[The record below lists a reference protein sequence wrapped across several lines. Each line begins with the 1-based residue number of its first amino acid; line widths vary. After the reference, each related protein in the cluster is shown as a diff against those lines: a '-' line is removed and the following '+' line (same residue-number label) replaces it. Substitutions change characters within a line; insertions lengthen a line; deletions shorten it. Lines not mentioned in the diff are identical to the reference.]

1 MSVLN
6 RIAAFWRNLFR
17 KGDVEQELSDELAYA
32 LDALVEKKIT
42 EGLSEVEARRQAAMQ
57 LGGVEQL
64 KEKIRE
70 AKAGYYIE
78 GVGRDLRY
86 AGRMF
91 FKNPGFT
98 VVAIIALALGIG
110 ANTAIFSLVNG
121 VLLRPLP
128 FPDAERIVY
137 FEGKNPAAGIT
148 DSNISYLDFTDW
160 SQQTDLFA
168 STAAY
173 WTGNADLSG
182 DGAEPEAVP
191 RAGVTTGFFYV
202 LGVQPVLGRPFVP
215 EDDKPATFNEGR
227 GTVAIISHGLWK
239 RRFGSDPAIVGKQ
252 VVMKSRPLTVIGV
265 MPPGFEYP
273 EQTQIWVNSAVNL
286 SEEPR
291 DNRAWSA
298 IARLNSNV
306 DLKQAQTR
314 VSAINAR
321 LDQQFHDTN
330 KGWDVSLWTLHER
343 LVRDI
348 KPSLLALLGAVGL
361 VLLIACANI
370 ANLLLARSAARQ
382 KEIAIRA
389 AMGASRSRVLRQ
401 MLTESILLSASG
413 GVLGL
418 VFSIWLTD
426 VLMSMLPEGAPRLE
440 QIGIDYRVLTFA
452 LGVSALTGVLFGIVP
467 ALQASKLDV
476 TSALKEGG
484 RSAEGHRRTSGRSLL
499 LIGEVALSLMLLVG
513 AGLLIKSFLRL
524 QEVRPGFNAHNVLIA
539 NLSLQGPKYKDDQ
552 QCVEFFRQ
560 LNERLEEVPG
570 VQAAGGRGNLPL
582 NASGYAIGRGFIP
595 EGRPLTV
602 DKAKDAMFSTI
613 TGDYFRALQIPLLSG
628 RTFGPR
634 DNADGPKVVIINE
647 TTAKRHFGSP
657 TAAIGKRLSIWAAFR
672 GHRRDEKFMREIVG
686 VVGDTKTGSLA
697 GEGGAQIYVPHAQ
710 DSQWNFMGL
719 VIRTAGDPGAF
730 ATTLRREVQALD
742 KDQPIY
748 NVRTMD
754 DVVMN
759 SLGTRRV
766 SMPLFAVFA
775 CAALL
780 LAAIGIY
787 GVMAYSVAQRTHEIG
802 IRMALGAQRSDVL
815 GLVVRQGMTLSVIGV
830 AVGLAGAF
838 ALTRLIANLLFNVRP
853 DDPTTYLAISL
864 LLGAVAF
871 LACYLPARRA
881 AKLDPVIALSRV

>member
-1 MSVLN
+1 M
-6 RIAAFWRNLFR
+6 
-17 KGDVEQELSDELAYA
+17 
-32 LDALVEKKIT
+32 
-42 EGLSEVEARRQAAMQ
+42 
-57 LGGVEQL
+57 LG
-64 KEKIRE
+64 
-70 AKAGYYIE
+70 
-78 GVGRDLRY
+78 DLRY
-86 AGRMF
+86 ALRKLAKAPAF
-91 FKNPGFT
+91 AAIAILT
-98 VVAIIALALGIG
+98 VALGIG

-128 FPDAERIVY
+128 YPESERIIY

-191 RAGVTTGFFYV
+191 RAGVTPGFFAV
-202 LGVQPVLGRPFVP
+202 LGVQPALGRAILPK
-215 EDDKPATFNEGR
+215 DDKPASFNEGR

-239 RRFGSDPAIVGKQ
+239 RRFGSDPAIIGKQ

-298 IARLNSNV
+298 IARLKPNV

-321 LDQQFHDTN
+321 LDKQFHETN

-343 LVRDI
+343 LVREV
-348 KPSLLALLGAVGL
+348 KPSLLALLGAVGF
-361 VLLIACANI
+361 VLLIACANV

-389 AMGASRSRVLRQ
+389 AMGASRTRVLRQ
-401 MLTESILLSASG
+401 MLTESILLSAIG
-413 GVLGL
+413 GIAGL
-418 VFSIWLTD
+418 VLSIWLTD

-524 QEVRPGFNAHNVLIA
+524 QEVRPGFNAHNVLVA
-539 NLSLQGPKYKDDQ
+539 NLALPYPKYQ
-552 QCVEFFRQ
+552 YHQFEEFFRQ
-560 LNERLEEVPG
+560 LKERLEAAPG
-570 VQAAGGRGNLPL
+570 VQAAGGGINLPL

-602 DKAKDAMFSTI
+602 DENRDAMFSSI
-613 TGDYFRALQIPLLSG
+613 TGDYFRALQIPLVAG
-628 RTFGPR
+628 RTFELR
-634 DNADGPKVVIINE
+634 DNADAPKVVIINE
-647 TTAKRHFGSP
+647 TIAKRHFGSP
-657 TAAIGKRLSIWAAFR
+657 AEAIGKRLSIW
-672 GHRRDEKFMREIVG
+672 RDEKFMREIVG
-686 VVGDTKTGSLA
+686 VVGDTKTGSLT
-697 GEGGAQIYVPHAQ
+697 GEGGAQIYVPNAQ
-710 DSQWNFMGL
+710 AEFNLMGL
-719 VIRTAGDPGAF
+719 VIRTAGDPAAF
-730 ATTLRREVQALD
+730 ATTLRHEVQALD
-742 KDQPIY
+742 KDQPVY
-748 NVRTMD
+748 SVRTMD
-754 DVVMN
+754 DVVAN

-766 SMPLFAVFA
+766 SMQLFTVFA
-775 CAALL
+775 IAALL

-787 GVMAYSVAQRTHEIG
+787 GVMAYSVTQRTQEIG
-802 IRMALGAQRSDVL
+802 IRMALGAQKSDVL
-815 GLVVRQGMTLSVIGV
+815 RLVVRQGMTLAAIGV
-830 AVGLAGAF
+830 VVGLVGAF
-838 ALTRLIANLLFNVRP
+838 GLTRVIANLLFGVGAS
-853 DDPTTYLAISL
+853 DPTTFILISL
-864 LLGAVAF
+864 LLIAVAF
-871 LACYLPARRA
+871 VACYLPARRA
-881 AKLDPVIALSRV
+881 AKLDPVIALTRA

>member
-1 MSVLN
+1 MNTLLHDIRYGVRML
-6 RIAAFWRNLFR
+6 LKH
-17 KGDVEQELSDELAYA
+17 KGFSA
-32 LDALVEKKIT
+32 
-42 EGLSEVEARRQAAMQ
+42 
-57 LGGVEQL
+57 
-64 KEKIRE
+64 
-70 AKAGYYIE
+70 
-78 GVGRDLRY
+78 
-86 AGRMF
+86 
-91 FKNPGFT
+91 
-98 VVAIIALALGIG
+98 VAIIALGLGIG

-128 FPDAERIVY
+128 FPNSDRIIY

-191 RAGVTTGFFYV
+191 RAGVTIGFFSV
-202 LGVQPVLGRPFVP
+202 LGVQPVLGRALVP
-215 EDDKPATFNEGR
+215 EDDKPATFNGGR

-239 RRFGSDPAIVGKQ
+239 RRFGSDPAIVGR
-252 VVMKSRPLTVIGV
+252 VVQMKSRPLTVIGV

-314 VSAINAR
+314 VSGINAR
-321 LDQQFHDTN
+321 LDKQFHETN

-343 LVRDI
+343 LVREV

-361 VLLIACANI
+361 VLLIACANV

-389 AMGASRSRVLRQ
+389 AMGASRTRVLRQ
-401 MLTESILLSASG
+401 MLTESILLSAIG
-413 GVLGL
+413 GIAGL
-418 VFSIWLTD
+418 ILSIWLTD
-426 VLMSMLPEGAPRLE
+426 VLMSMLPESAPRLE
-440 QIGIDYRVLTFA
+440 HIGIDYRVLAFA
-452 LGVSALTGVLFGIVP
+452 LGVSALTGILFGIVP

-484 RSAEGHRRTSGRSLL
+484 RSGEGHRRTSARSLL

-524 QEVRPGFNAHNVLIA
+524 QEIRPGFNAHNVLIA
-539 NLSLQGPKYKDDQ
+539 NLALPYPKYQ
-552 QCVEFFRQ
+552 YEQFEEFFRQ
-560 LNERLEEVPG
+560 LKERLEAAPG
-570 VQAAGGRGNLPL
+570 VQAAGGSMNLPL

-602 DKAKDAMFSTI
+602 DENRDAMFSSI

-628 RTFGPR
+628 RTFELR
-634 DNADGPKVVIINE
+634 DNADAPKVVIINE
-647 TTAKRHFGSP
+647 TIAKRHFGSP
-657 TAAIGKRLSIWAAFR
+657 AEAIGKRLSIW
-672 GHRRDEKFMREIVG
+672 RDEKFMREIVG
-686 VVGDTKTGSLA
+686 VVGDTKTGSLT
-697 GEGGAQIYVPHAQ
+697 GEGGAQIYVPNAQ
-710 DSQWNFMGL
+710 ARENFMGL
-719 VIRTAGDPGAF
+719 VIRTAGDPAAF

-766 SMPLFAVFA
+766 SMQLFAVFA
-775 CAALL
+775 IAALL

-787 GVMAYSVAQRTHEIG
+787 GVMAYTVTQRTQEIG

-815 GLVVRQGMTLSVIGV
+815 GLVVRQGMTLAAIGV
-830 AVGLAGAF
+830 VAGLAGAF
-838 ALTRLIANLLFNVRP
+838 SLTRVMASLLFNVRP
-853 DDPTTYLAISL
+853 DDPTTYLAISFL
-864 LLGAVAF
+864 LIVVAF

-881 AKLDPVIALSRV
+881 AKLDPVIALSA